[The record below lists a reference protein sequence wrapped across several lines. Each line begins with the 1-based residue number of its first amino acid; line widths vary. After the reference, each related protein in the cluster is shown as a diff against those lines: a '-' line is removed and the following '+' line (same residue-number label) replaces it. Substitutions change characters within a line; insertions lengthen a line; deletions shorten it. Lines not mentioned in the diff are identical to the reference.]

1 MRTAG
6 ISLLAYDI
14 AYFEESVR
22 SYVDIVDEVV
32 IGLDE
37 NRETWSG
44 GTFELDSEI
53 TGKLLG
59 VSDKVRIIQDQF
71 YMPGLSP
78 MENDTRER
86 NFLSSHIEGADW
98 LLSVDSDE
106 LLMNAQDLDEFLHA
120 QKDKSSCVLGNWV
133 SVYKELDD
141 SYLVVGK
148 DGEIFLHPTPIVTAV
163 PEIFINAR
171 WTTQSN
177 IMSPAI
183 LLHFTWARSEAE
195 LRRKLANWSH
205 SSDFSIEHHFDL
217 WVNAD
222 GNNYKT
228 YKDFHP
234 LTADA
239 WPGLVKIAK
248 DDLRTV
254 SRKLARSA

>member
-1 MRTAG
+1 MKAAG
-6 ISLLAYDI
+6 ISLLAYDTV
-14 AYFEESVR
+14 YFEESVR
-22 SYVDIVDEVV
+22 SYLDIVDEVV

-44 GTFELDSEI
+44 GSFDLDPHI
-53 TGKLLG
+53 TSRLLG
-59 VSDKVRIIQDQF
+59 ISDKVRIVEDQF
-71 YMPGLSP
+71 FIPGLSA

-86 NFLSSHIEGADW
+86 NFLSSHVQGADW
-98 LLSVDSDE
+98 LLSIDSDE
-106 LLMNAQDLDEFLHA
+106 LLMNASDLQDFLA
-120 QKDKSSCVLGNWV
+120 SQSDKDNCLLGNWV

-141 SYLVVGK
+141 SYLVVGNS
-148 DGEIFLHPTPIVTAV
+148 GEVFLHPTPIVTSV

-183 LLHFTWARSEAE
+183 LLHFTWARSEEE
-195 LRRKLANWSH
+195 LRRKLDNWGH
-205 SSDFSIEHHFDL
+205 SSDFCIDHHFEL

-222 GNNYKT
+222 GTNFRT

-234 LTADA
+234 LEPEA

-248 DDLRTV
+248 EDLREV
-254 SRKLARSA
+254 SRQLASR